1 MEIYPFGLGQSL
13 ADYLVMRLIAWNANY
28 NARRRT
34 LEETAALL
42 AQFHADILVISET
55 APPCG
60 GNPLGAHWMGC
71 TPGLAVIARAGLE
84 LVPHPANVGAPPLMA
99 GYSVRGDL
107 DFSLLALWPVQIDG
121 GLNYHRVL
129 MAALDRYA
137 GLLTSGRAIMAGDL
151 NSNTRVSGQ
160 ETTHPKFVAVA
171 ESLGLVSAYHAL
183 TGDAH
188 GMETVGTY
196 RHGARD
202 SKEFHLDYCFLSNSL
217 VASANLSVRRHGDWP
232 QLSDH
237 FPVMLDIPD
246 AELSQ

>member
-1 MEIYPFGLGQSL
+1 
-13 ADYLVMRLIAWNANY
+13 MRLIAWNANY
-28 NARRRT
+28 NARRIT
-34 LEETAALL
+34 LEETAVLL
-42 AQFHADILVISET
+42 APLHADILVISET
-55 APPCG
+55 APPCE
-60 GNPLGAHWMGC
+60 GNPLGAHWTGC

-99 GYSVRGDL
+99 GYTVRGDL
-107 DFSLLALWPVQIDG
+107 VFSLLALWPVQING
-121 GLNYHRVL
+121 GLNYHRIL

-137 GLLTSGRAIMAGDL
+137 DLLTTGRAIMAGDF

-160 ETTHPKFVAVA
+160 QTTHPKFVGAA

-188 GMETVGTY
+188 GRETVGTY

-202 SKEFHLDYCFLSNSL
+202 SKEFHLDYCFVSRPL
-217 VASANLSVRRHGDWP
+217 VESASIRVLREGDWP

-237 FPVMLDIPD
+237 FPVALDIPD
-246 AELSQ
+246 AVLSQ